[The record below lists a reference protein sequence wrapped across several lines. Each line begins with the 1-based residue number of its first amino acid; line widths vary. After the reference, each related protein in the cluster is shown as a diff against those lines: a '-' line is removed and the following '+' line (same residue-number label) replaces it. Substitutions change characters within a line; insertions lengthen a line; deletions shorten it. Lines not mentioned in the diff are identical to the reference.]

1 MKLCINKQVN
11 VFMDASFDAIK
22 WDVILFQVKLH
33 FLRSKIVAKKKTL
46 FVAEHVG
53 LFITK

>member
-1 MKLCINKQVN
+1 MKLCTNKQMN
-11 VFMDASFDAIK
+11 VFMDASFDVIK
-22 WDVILFQVKLH
+22 WDIILFQVKLH
-33 FLRSKIVAKKKTL
+33 FLQSKIVAKKITL